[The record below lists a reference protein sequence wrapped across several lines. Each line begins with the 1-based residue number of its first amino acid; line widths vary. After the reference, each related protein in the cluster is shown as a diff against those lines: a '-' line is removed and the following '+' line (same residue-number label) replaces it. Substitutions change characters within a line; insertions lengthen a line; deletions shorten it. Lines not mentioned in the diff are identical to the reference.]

1 MPIVLTKWPTGRT
14 LPPKMA
20 TRLLSFLSDI
30 EKALIKESASNM
42 GPTWEYSRMVSYHN
56 RMARMTIT
64 PQKDAEVGTHA
75 GTVFLQGFRL
85 ADGSPCLKATVAW
98 EGSAASTVISVY
110 SKPDLNWNTEAARI
124 ASAWFAG
131 PPAIATVVEATS
143 QPGLAPLSVA
153 TG

>member
-1 MPIVLTKWPTGRT
+1 
-14 LPPKMA
+14 MA

-42 GPTWEYSRMVSYHN
+42 GPTWEYARMVSYHN
-56 RMARMTIT
+56 RMARITIT
-64 PQKDAEVGTHA
+64 PQKDSEVEVHG

-98 EGSAASTVISVY
+98 DGSAATTVISVY
-110 SKPDLNWNTEAARI
+110 SKPELNWASEAARI
-124 ASAWFAG
+124 ASVWFAG
-131 PPAIATVVEATS
+131 PPAIATVTEAAS

>member
-1 MPIVLTKWPTGRT
+1 
-14 LPPKMA
+14 MA

-64 PQKDAEVGTHA
+64 PQKDSEPGVHA

-98 EGSAASTVISVY
+98 EGSAASTVISV
-110 SKPDLNWNTEAARI
+110 
-124 ASAWFAG
+124 WFAG
-131 PPAIATVVEATS
+131 PPAIATVTEAAS

>member
-1 MPIVLTKWPTGRT
+1 
-14 LPPKMA
+14 MA

-64 PQKDAEVGTHA
+64 PQKDSEAGVHG

-85 ADGSPCLKATVAW
+85 SDGSPCLRATVSW
-98 EGSAASTVISVY
+98 DGSAASTVISVY
-110 SKPDLNWNTEAARI
+110 SKPELNWGTEAARI

-131 PPAIATVVEATS
+131 PPAIATVTEASS